1 MRTLHACTEGL
12 ICSIITRRRHC
23 KENKHTE
30 ADVARSRNNS
40 SDDLLCT
47 EQSKVR
53 VVNLEHFPPPTADM
67 HIYNCMLA
75 STMHVWP
82 AKQPLINK
90 GLRQWLPSGVR
101 NSSHRFSFSLTIS
114 LSIYSLYIYISL
126 SLFLLLYPS
135 FAPAPAPRWPLN
147 QSVSSIVYPSGT
159 HPCNK
164 HWSAK
169 NSLSDAGLEP
179 PRHMAMHNLTKCDPV
194 KVALCDHGQD
204 NSKRAPGGPL
214 IITG

>member
-114 LSIYSLYIYISL
+114 LSIYSLSIYLSL
-126 SLFLLLYPS
+126 SLSP
-135 FAPAPAPRWPLN
+135 
-147 QSVSSIVYPSGT
+147 SVSFFRSRS
-159 HPCNK
+159 
-164 HWSAK
+164 SA
-169 NSLSDAGLEP
+169 S
-179 PRHMAMHNLTKCDPV
+179 MAIKPIRIFDRI
-194 KVALCDHGQD
+194 
-204 NSKRAPGGPL
+204 SKRYTPMQQTLVCQEFAFRCRPRAATTHGHA
-214 IITG
+214 